1 MLLPTAA
8 LSTTGAWAPADH
20 ATTATSVRAT
30 AGMAMRVMAPPD
42 QALAGH
48 RVHSRAVTHDEEAND
63 AEDDIRGR
71 ARGPAA
77 LRERRRRRRRRDQA
91 GQRRRR
97 ARRRERARREL
108 RAGDRPLG
116 EGDV

>member
-20 ATTATSVRAT
+20 ATTATNVRAT
-30 AGMAMRVMAPPD
+30 AGMAMRVMAPPG
-42 QALAGH
+42 QALGGH

-71 ARGPAA
+71 ARGRPAA
-77 LRERRRRRRRRDQA
+77 LRQRGRRRSRRDQA
-91 GQRRRR
+91 GQRGRR
-97 ARRRERARREL
+97 ARRRERAR
-108 RAGDRPLG
+108 
-116 EGDV
+116 